1 MIVIMVAQLING
13 CLLPF
18 IAALLY
24 LIVNLAMAP
33 TVALAIFLAA
43 VVLSNQLCGRIVALE
58 WWTTAH
64 AMRVA
69 APVAAAGVVGLSVA
83 VHCLRRRPT
92 QTEPTPPGVQITGS
106 LQTPSSCTADPLA
119 RPAAAPPT
127 EVVPELLAAL
137 LEPGSVSC
145 VLTAKTHISPP
156 LRFCTARAPPL
167 MSMLWPRCR
176 CQATMSMLW
185 SPETRLA
192 RSDCHDA
199 CGPQALPFACHG
211 RLKSVCRSGARLDL
225 VLLRICSDLVSPS

>member
-83 VHCLRRRPT
+83 VHCLRRRLT

-106 LQTPSSCTADPLA
+106 LQTPSSCTTDPLA

-127 EVVPELLAAL
+127 EVEFDVTIGAPQQRSVP
-137 LEPGSVSC
+137 
-145 VLTAKTHISPP
+145 PP
-156 LRFCTARAPPL
+156 TARTPIFQLA
-167 MSMLWPRCR
+167 
-176 CQATMSMLW
+176 QAAAEM
-185 SPETRLA
+185 
-192 RSDCHDA
+192 H
-199 CGPQALPFACHG
+199 QADEGSG
-211 RLKSVCRSGARLDL
+211 RRV
-225 VLLRICSDLVSPS
+225 